1 MTAALE
7 VEAPRTRKTRRS
19 GRHGSF
25 EMYSWVFM
33 RLSGLLLVVLVLGHL
48 LIMNVLDG
56 GIWRYGD
63 SSGPETPM
71 TNFGGSGTFGKH
83 PLSMVATLACLR
95 HLKEA
100 GPKLQQNLNARTTAF
115 VQRLNAQFKQERLP
129 IHVEHFSSFFLPRV
143 LGDRR
148 FEAVLFQHLR
158 HNGVHIYLDY
168 PCFLSTAHTDADIDF
183 LVNAFLC
190 SVRALR
196 EGGCLS
202 EPDGDNRASGPADGG
217 GTMTART
224 APPRSSGRS
233 KPLPFGS
240 PAPAFDGRRTVSSV
254 LWTCALVAASLDG
267 EVSCRMAV
275 AGSSGD
281 GTDPWTSA
289 VPSSRQ

>member
-1 MTAALE
+1 
-7 VEAPRTRKTRRS
+7 
-19 GRHGSF
+19 
-25 EMYSWVFM
+25 
-33 RLSGLLLVVLVLGHL
+33 
-48 LIMNVLDG
+48 
-56 GIWRYGD
+56 
-63 SSGPETPM
+63 M

-224 APPRSSGRS
+224 ESSGAS
-233 KPLPFGS
+233 EPTTTMPQ
-240 PAPAFDGRRTVSSV
+240 PAGAQ
-254 LWTCALVAASLDG
+254 A
-267 EVSCRMAV
+267 
-275 AGSSGD
+275 
-281 GTDPWTSA
+281 
-289 VPSSRQ
+289 